1 MCDCKC
7 SCSCDSRENTVEEAI
22 DILKAFK
29 EGKTLQKRYINSSC
43 SDWENRDIRQLSKI
57 PNFKVFQYRVKQ
69 EPRSLYVL
77 FTDTGAKC
85 NSSFNLKDMEF
96 RAGWS
101 GRTGWYVKEFVE
113 KL

>member
-7 SCSCDSRENTVEEAI
+7 SCSCDKRENTVEEAI

-43 SDWENRDIRQLSKI
+43 SDWGNRDIRQLSKI
-57 PNFKVFQYRVKQ
+57 PNFKMFQYRVKQ

-77 FTDTGAKC
+77 FTNDGDVW
-85 NSSFNLKDMEF
+85 NSSFKRKDMEEQASQL
-96 RAGWS
+96 R
-101 GRTGWYVKEFVE
+101 RTGWYVKEFVE